1 MTALA
6 GEGVPLGSGVA
17 VAGGVDR
24 DVAGYGVTL
33 RATVWSGAPVAEG
46 AGDAGEGG
54 PARPTVVLLHGLAS
68 QRRFWNL
75 VAPGVVAAGFRV
87 VALDQ
92 RGHGD
97 SARPDG
103 PYDVATCAADVLA
116 VLTDLGVTAQTG
128 AVVVGH
134 SWGAAVAL
142 AVAAT
147 EADRVRAVVAIDGGI
162 TSPAGLGDRA
172 DVRRRLEPPR
182 LAVRPE
188 EFAAMVARGPLA
200 GGWTD
205 AHAEAVLPAFAV
217 DPDGLARARLRFD
230 LHMAVLDG
238 LLDFDVEAVL
248 AGVTCPAWVV
258 VCEPTPTRADG
269 SGGATDAAYHDDAWA
284 RARAE
289 GLERAGRLLA
299 QPRLLRWAGAVHDVP
314 LQWPPLVTGLVLAA
328 ADDRSGGTA

>member
-1 MTALA
+1 MTALV
-6 GEGVPLGSGVA
+6 GEGIPLGSGLP

-24 DVAGYGVTL
+24 DVAGDGVTL
-33 RATVWSGAPVAEG
+33 RATVWSGDP
-46 AGDAGEGG
+46 AG
-54 PARPTVVLLHGLAS
+54 PTVVLLHGLAS

-75 VAPGVVAAGFRV
+75 VVPGVVAAGLPV

-97 SARPDG
+97 SQRPAG

-116 VLTDLGVTAQTG
+116 VLTDLGVAAQTG

-134 SWGAAVAL
+134 SWGASVAL
-142 AVAAT
+142 AVAA
-147 EADRVRAVVAIDGGI
+147 ADPERVRAVVAVDGGT
-162 TSPAGLGDRA
+162 TSPADLGDRGEI
-172 DVRRRLEPPR
+172 RKMLEPPR

-188 EFAAMVARGPLA
+188 EFAAMVSRGSLA
-200 GGWTD
+200 GSWTD

-238 LLDFDVEAVL
+238 LLDFDPGTVL
-248 AGVTCPAWVV
+248 GDVTCPAWVV
-258 VCEPTPTRADG
+258 SCEPAPTRDDG
-269 SGGATDAAYHDDAWA
+269 SGGPTDPVYHDDAWD

-289 GLERAGRLLA
+289 GLARAGRLLA